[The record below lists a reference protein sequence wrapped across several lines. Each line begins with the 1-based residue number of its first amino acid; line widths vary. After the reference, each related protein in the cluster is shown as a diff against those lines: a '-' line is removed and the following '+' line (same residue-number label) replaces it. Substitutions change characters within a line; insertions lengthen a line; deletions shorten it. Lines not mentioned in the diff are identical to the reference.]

1 MCALRCCH
9 ECEPVGHALITVFR
23 DAVYGFMPPV
33 GRWALTFNMTKLSL
47 VRGVHGFVCCLVF
60 AYLVLSR

>member
-1 MCALRCCH
+1 MLSYSMYRRKEKEKITSIKLYRR

-33 GRWALTFNMTKLSL
+33 GRWAL
-47 VRGVHGFVCCLVF
+47 GV
-60 AYLVLSR
+60 